1 MPHHDLPLGILSC
14 QRCWLTRLG
23 PITAWD
29 SDTKTG
35 VDPDTR
41 GRRIISEQRAVYD
54 SDCRHLQ
61 PSVIKR
67 ESDRVPHAFLVWRL
81 RCMEQAWEDS
91 DAAANRIRD
100 SERTIWA

>member
-1 MPHHDLPLGILSC
+1 M
-14 QRCWLTRLG
+14 
-23 PITAWD
+23 
-29 SDTKTG
+29 
-35 VDPDTR
+35 
-41 GRRIISEQRAVYD
+41 
-54 SDCRHLQ
+54 Q